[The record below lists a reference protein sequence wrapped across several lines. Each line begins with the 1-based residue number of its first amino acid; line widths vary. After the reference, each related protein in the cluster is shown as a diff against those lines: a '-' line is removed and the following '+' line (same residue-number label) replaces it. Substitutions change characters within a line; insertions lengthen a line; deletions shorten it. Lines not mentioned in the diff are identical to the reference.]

1 MSRKLTEEE
10 MLEESRFKTV
20 EEFKWAVD
28 HGSEIQFEWNNK
40 DYSITHPDGIISVCE
55 GDKYSEAKDYETV
68 DEALEY
74 IIDGQKLKE
83 IITKVDVFDRTI

>member
-28 HGSEIQFEWNNK
+28 HGSEIVFEWEDK
-40 DYSITHPDGIISVCE
+40 DYVVAHPDGLIYICE
-55 GDKYSEAKDYETV
+55 AYTEKNAKEYQTV

-74 IIDGQKLKE
+74 IIDGQKLRD
-83 IITKVDVFDRTI
+83 IITEVKVWDRTI